1 MISEPMNSTIC
12 PKCGNEAYKLFQ
24 GRCKDCFLE
33 NFTLA
38 EIVPVLHARICAS
51 CGARNVKN
59 KWVNYGKLED
69 IVIQTAEDALFVH
82 ELAENIEVSIEPR
95 ELTPYM
101 YKVHIEVDATLLDEI
116 FHQELE
122 TEVRVLRESCDMCS
136 RISGGYF
143 EAILQIRAT
152 NRIPTEEE
160 MTECINIANNVLGRM
175 RSKGDRLA
183 FISNSLE
190 IKEGA
195 DLYIGSSNAGRHI
208 CKEIVSRLGGSF
220 NESESL
226 QGRKEGK
233 DVYRITFSLRLPEFM
248 PQDII
253 EHNGRVIEIKKF
265 GKNVIGT
272 DIETGARFTSTAD
285 SLKKATLI
293 GKRKDLQKTMLVAIE
308 NDDLLVLDPDSYET
322 VTIRKP
328 VMFSAEA
335 GTEIPVV
342 KTENGL
348 LAVAERAR

>member
-1 MISEPMNSTIC
+1 MISKPMNSTVC
-12 PKCGNEAYKLFQ
+12 PKCGNETLKLFQ

-38 EIVPVLHARICAS
+38 EIAPVLHAKICAS
-51 CGARNVKN
+51 CGARNIKN
-59 KWVNYGKLED
+59 KWVNYGDLGD
-69 IVIQTAEDALFVH
+69 IVIQTAEDALLVH
-82 ELAENIEVSIEPR
+82 EMAEDIEIYVNPR
-95 ELTPYM
+95 ELTPHL
-101 YKVHIEVDATLLDEI
+101 YKVHIEVDAMLLDER
-116 FHQELE
+116 FHQELD
-122 TEVRVLRESCDMCS
+122 TEIRILRESCDMCS

-152 NRIPTEEE
+152 NRLPSEEE
-160 MTECINIANNVLGRM
+160 MKECINIANDVLGRL

-183 FISNSLE
+183 FISHSLD

-248 PQDII
+248 PHDII
-253 EHNGRVIEIKKF
+253 EHKGKVIEVKKF
-265 GKNVIGT
+265 GKNVTGV
-272 DIETGARFTSTAD
+272 DIETGARFTGTSDELDGAI
-285 SLKKATLI
+285 LI
-293 GKRKDLQKTMLVAIE
+293 AKRKDLQKTMLVAIE
-308 NDDLLVLDPDSYET
+308 NNDLLVLDPDTYET
-322 VTIRKP
+322 VTIKKP
-328 VMFSAEA
+328 VMFTAEA

-342 KTENGL
+342 KTEKGL
-348 LAVAERAR
+348 LAVADGSR